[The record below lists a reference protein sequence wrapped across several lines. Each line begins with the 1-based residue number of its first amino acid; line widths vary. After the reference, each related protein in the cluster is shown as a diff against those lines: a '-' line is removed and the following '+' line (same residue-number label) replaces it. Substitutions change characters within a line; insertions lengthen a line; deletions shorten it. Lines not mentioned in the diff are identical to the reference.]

1 MLIYPNVL
9 VFLLELKF
17 RTVMPEPT
25 KSALAPKK
33 DFRGYQCAG
42 QQGVPPAQPQGE
54 LLTCTRC

>member
-1 MLIYPNVL
+1 MYIYPNVCL

-25 KSALAPKK
+25 KSALAQK
-33 DFRGYQCAG
+33 DFRGHQCAG

-54 LLTCTRC
+54 LLTSTRC